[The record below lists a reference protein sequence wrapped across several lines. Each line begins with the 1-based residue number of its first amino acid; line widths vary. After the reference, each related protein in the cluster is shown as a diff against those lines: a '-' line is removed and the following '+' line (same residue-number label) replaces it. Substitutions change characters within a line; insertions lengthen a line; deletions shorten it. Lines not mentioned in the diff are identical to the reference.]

1 MPTVF
6 EEGQFR
12 FVIYTRENDFEPPH
26 VHVWIGNEDVCRL
39 ELNSGRFMENPPP
52 GEYRN
57 ILAAYRKHAEA
68 IRREWDK
75 IHGR

>member
-1 MPTVF
+1 M
-6 EEGQFR
+6 E
-12 FVIYTRENDFEPPH
+12 RENDFEPPP
-26 VHVWIGNEDVCRL
+26 VHLWICNKDVCRM

-75 IHGR
+75 IHAR

>member
-1 MPTVF
+1 M
-6 EEGQFR
+6 
-12 FVIYTRENDFEPPH
+12 
-26 VHVWIGNEDVCRL
+26 GNEDVCRL
-39 ELNSGRFMENPPP
+39 ELNSGGFMEYPPP

>member
-1 MPTVF
+1 MPTVA

-12 FVIYTRENDFEPPH
+12 FVIYTRENNFEPPH
-26 VHVWIGNEDVCRL
+26 VHLWIGNEDVCRL

-57 ILAAYRKHAEA
+57 ILAAYRKHSET
-68 IRREWDK
+68 IRREWDI